1 MIVEF
6 DMHQRQIRPAEWW
19 PSALA
24 LLLAVLVPVSASGTT
39 PPERRA
45 VPPGEAGGLEPGI
58 PFEGLS
64 FEGFEGLGAIAS
76 QLRAIDAASVEEEAW
91 AFDMAVSGPGG
102 SSRLGGSRLAGDS
115 AAPVPLTAMV
125 ASNVSGIAVTAGIDA
140 DPGTIRDGPSKWIGG
155 VRVAT
160 EGSFGRAELAVRTSM
175 RYAEQ
180 TRLIGVELGPRFERA
195 FPGGLTFFVDGKA
208 AAETAGSPVQ
218 RIWEPAASSLDGLG
232 SLGVVGRTGIVR

>member
-1 MIVEF
+1 
-6 DMHQRQIRPAEWW
+6 MHQRRIQPAEWW
-19 PSALA
+19 PPALA
-24 LLLAVLVPVSASGTT
+24 LLLASLLPVSVSGAN

-45 VPPGEAGGLEPGI
+45 VSPEEAVGLEPMI

-64 FEGFEGLGAIAS
+64 LDGFEGVESIAS
-76 QLRAIDAASVEEEAW
+76 HLRAMDAASVEEEAW

-102 SSRLGGSRLAGDS
+102 SSRLGGSRLAGD
-115 AAPVPLTAMV
+115 AVAPVPLTAMV
-125 ASNVSGIAVTAGIDA
+125 ASNVSGIAVSAGIDA
-140 DPGTIRDGPSKWIGG
+140 DPGTIRDGPAKWVGG
-155 VRVAT
+155 VKVAT

-208 AAETAGSPVQ
+208 AAETAGSPMQ